1 MGLSKG
7 LSKGLINA
15 QVHDAEVMRGAGADL
30 LQLALM
36 DARNRTLGWLSAF
49 DDLQFS
55 AEFDGFD
62 PPWWQAGHVAWF
74 QEYWVAR
81 HVRRG
86 RGEAAGA
93 GGARL
98 ASVQPWA
105 DAWFDP
111 QASRRAQRWQGPAP
125 AAELLR
131 QYLADSLDTTLELLD
146 KAAPTDDGLYV
157 FRLALAHEDRQA
169 EALAV
174 LVQALDLPAA
184 CQLALVERGLW
195 PTLPGHGRRDA
206 LGFGSQRCLLGSAP
220 GGYVPPSERWAHEV
234 SVMEFEI
241 DAQPVS
247 WAQYAEFVE
256 DGGYDKR
263 QWWSEAG
270 WEVLD
275 ATQRRAPR
283 YIEQVAGGV
292 LARRQG
298 RLQRLPGS
306 QSVLHISAHEA
317 DAWCRWAGR
326 RLPSDAEWELAAS
339 QAAARGFVWGEV
351 AEWVAGSARAYP
363 GGPTPEAATAASR
376 RVQRGTSAWAS
387 TRLRHAH
394 ARQFVA
400 AGSDEGFVGFR
411 SCAL

>member
-1 MGLSKG
+1 MG

-15 QVHDAEVMRGAGADL
+15 QVHDAVAMRSAGADL

-55 AEFDGFD
+55 GGFEGFD
-62 PPWWQAGHVAWF
+62 PPWWLAGNAAWF

-93 GGARL
+93 GGPRL
-98 ASVQPWA
+98 GSVQPQA
-105 DAWFDP
+105 DTWFDP
-111 QASRRAQRWQGPAP
+111 QASRRTQRWRGPVP
-125 AAELLR
+125 ATDVLR
-131 QYLADSLDTTLELLD
+131 QYLADTLDTTLELLD
-146 KAAPTDDGLYV
+146 KAVQDDDGLYV
-157 FRLALAHEDRQA
+157 YRLALQHEDRRA

-174 LVQALDLPAA
+174 LVQALDLPAER
-184 CQLALVERGLW
+184 QLALVERGLW
-195 PTLPGHGRRDA
+195 PLLPSHGRRGA
-206 LGFGSQRCLLGSAP
+206 LGFGGQRCMLGSVP
-220 GGYVPPSERWAHEV
+220 GGYVPLAERWAHEV
-234 SVMEFEI
+234 SLAEFEI
-241 DAQPVS
+241 DAQPVC
-247 WAQYAEFVE
+247 WAQFAEFVE
-256 DGGYDKR
+256 DGGYDER

-270 WEVLD
+270 WEMLE
-275 ATQRRAPR
+275 ATARRAPR
-283 YIEQVAGGV
+283 YVEQVPAGV

-298 RLQRLPGS
+298 RLQRLPGA
-306 QSVLHISAHEA
+306 QSVLHLSAYEA

-326 RLPSDAEWELAAS
+326 RLPSEAEWELAAS
-339 QAAARGFVWGEV
+339 QAGARGFVWGEV

-363 GGPTPEAATAASR
+363 GGPPLGMAADAPQ
-376 RVQRGTSAWAS
+376 RVLRGASAWAS
-387 TRLRHAH
+387 PRLRHAR

-411 SCAL
+411 SCAW

>member
-1 MGLSKG
+1 MG

-15 QVHDAEVMRGAGADL
+15 QVHDAAAMRCAGADL

-49 DDLQFS
+49 DELQFGG
-55 AEFDGFD
+55 EFDGFD
-62 PPWWQAGHVAWF
+62 PPWWLAGQVAWF

-93 GGARL
+93 GGPRL
-98 ASVQPWA
+98 ASVQPQA

-125 AAELLR
+125 ASELLHH
-131 QYLADSLDTTLELLD
+131 YLADTLDTTLELLD
-146 KAAPTDDGLYV
+146 KAVPTDDGLYV

-169 EALAV
+169 EAMAV
-174 LVQALDLPAA
+174 LVQALDLPAER
-184 CQLALVERGLW
+184 QLALTERGLW

-206 LGFGSQRCLLGSAP
+206 LGFGGQRCLLGTTP
-220 GGYVPPSERWAHEV
+220 GGYVPASERWAHEV
-234 SVMEFEI
+234 SVAEFEI

-256 DGGYDKR
+256 DGGYDER
-263 QWWSEAG
+263 GWWSDSG
-270 WEVLD
+270 WEMLD

-283 YIEQVAGGV
+283 YVEQVAGGV

-298 RLQRLPGS
+298 RMQRLPGT
-306 QSVLHISAHEA
+306 QAVLHISAHEA

-326 RLPSDAEWELAAS
+326 RLPSDAEWELAAG
-339 QAAARGFVWGEV
+339 QAASRGFVWGEL

-363 GGPTPEAATAASR
+363 GGPALDAAVPR
-376 RVQRGTSAWAS
+376 RVQRGASAWAS
-387 TRLRHAH
+387 ARLRHAH